1 MSKFIINVEAGKTV
15 CDSRCP
21 MFKEEPHCG
30 GGVYI
35 GDRYYI
41 GCTFY
46 DLATLEVDEV
56 KEERK

>member
-1 MSKFIINVEAGKTV
+1 MSKFIITVEAGKTV

-56 KEERK
+56 KE